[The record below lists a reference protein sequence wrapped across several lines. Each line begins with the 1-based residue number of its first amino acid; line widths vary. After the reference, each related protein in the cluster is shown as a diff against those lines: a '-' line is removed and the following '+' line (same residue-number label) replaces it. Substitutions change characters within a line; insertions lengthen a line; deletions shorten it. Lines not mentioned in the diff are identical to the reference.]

1 VTTLITCKYNPDF
14 SCCDF
19 NGKLKSNKD
28 FLKKVLPADSMIW
41 QMRKFTNDSNIVLFL
56 SKLHYFSFSW

>member
-1 VTTLITCKYNPDF
+1 VVSYQNQNVTALITCKYNPDF

-28 FLKKVLPADSMIW
+28 FLKKVLPTKKRDLA
-41 QMRKFTNDSNIVLFL
+41 NA
-56 SKLHYFSFSW
+56 